1 MKPTRGVLILVAVFI
16 SLLAVPCAIWISDVA
31 AVSRRSLFLADPPNH
46 MEYVVRWQLVGP
58 FADRSNGSD
67 DEIVA
72 GEVTK
77 DYLRSWDGSEETI
90 TMQHAAELCMLKH
103 RCRSYESA
111 GSLVPLYQLFPE
123 DQSSAVYAIGTITCS
138 HAMAVVLDVN
148 VVPGAVWLNGQ
159 RVLRFAAT
167 EHGGTGLQTR
177 RLLPVQLKVGVNDL
191 MIKTIGKLTQQR
203 DWMLS
208 VGIVSE
214 KESGNIWLERRS
226 GNLLERHLVTAAEAI
241 EIVQPG
247 IPVGAPVHVSL
258 VDINGAVKYE
268 ASSTAWPRSVP
279 TNALPEGYY
288 RITLSVGE
296 SYATDE
302 VFVGDVAKQINLLM
316 TEPPTTT
323 TPSQRPVQLDSLL
336 QRYKILTSPQYVHPE
351 ENSWQRKM
359 VLVARNA
366 VLANQMKDGDAAWTK
381 LPGFH
386 LREYISRSDG
396 SRQPYLIYM
405 PKGVT
410 GSVPLVIEMPYATK
424 PLRPFLESALAI
436 GYPDALEDLAEAADR
451 VGFAV
456 AVIDGRGNA
465 GFSSL
470 GESDA
475 LEVLSDLASN
485 LPIDENRIYL
495 YGTCEGGAR
504 ALKLAEDYPALFAA
518 VGVYGPAI
526 DTNEG
531 WMVKLIGR
539 TQGVFAGLQNL
550 NGIPI
555 HIEEGQFDNV
565 PERGTL
571 DEFMKRL
578 KAVSPRSTLVP
589 LKDGLHGTNAAESR
603 VFPWLREYKGHGTRS
618 DIAAATEDVVSK
630 AEAEMAD
637 TNNP

>member
-16 SLLAVPCAIWISDVA
+16 SLLAVPCAIWISDGA
-31 AVSRRSLFLADPPNH
+31 AVSRRSLFLTDPPNH

-123 DQSSAVYAIGTITCS
+123 DQSSAVYAIGTVTCS

-177 RLLPVQLKVGVNDL
+177 RLLPVQLKAGVNDL
-191 MIKTIGKLTQQR
+191 MIKTIGELTQQR

-302 VFVGDVAKQINLLM
+302 VFVGDVAKQISLLM

-396 SRQPYLIYM
+396 SRQPRADPRDVERAKLRSAYLRYTAELTG
-405 PKGVT
+405 KGIIT
-410 GSVPLVIEMPYATK
+410 HNQQ
-424 PLRPFLESALAI
+424 LAI
-436 GYPDALEDLAEAADR
+436 EANIGAKLRSPDYKDIPEAETLSAAIVFDLWCAAGDSCETT
-451 VGFAV
+451 V
-456 AVIDGRGNA
+456 AVGGM
-465 GFSSL
+465 
-470 GESDA
+470 
-475 LEVLSDLASN
+475 
-485 LPIDENRIYL
+485 
-495 YGTCEGGAR
+495 GGAIMIPR
-504 ALKLAEDYPALFAA
+504 DRRHELVVSRLALLS
-518 VGVYGPAI
+518 
-526 DTNEG
+526 
-531 WMVKLIGR
+531 
-539 TQGVFAGLQNL
+539 
-550 NGIPI
+550 
-555 HIEEGQFDNV
+555 
-565 PERGTL
+565 ERGVVRGRDRRLCL
-571 DEFMKRL
+571 DLWTAMDNFQLQVVTE
-578 KAVSPRSTLVP
+578 T
-589 LKDGLHGTNAAESR
+589 AAESNKR
-603 VFPWLREYKGHGTRS
+603 
-618 DIAAATEDVVSK
+618 
-630 AEAEMAD
+630 
-637 TNNP
+637 